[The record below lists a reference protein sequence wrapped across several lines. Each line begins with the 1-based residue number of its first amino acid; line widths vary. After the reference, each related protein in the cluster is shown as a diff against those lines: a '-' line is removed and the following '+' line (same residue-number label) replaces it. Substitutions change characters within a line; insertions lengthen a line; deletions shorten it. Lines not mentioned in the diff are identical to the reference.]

1 MNREVRVGK
10 GQSAVAISG
19 ALAGGLLDELK
30 EAMGEGVYAV
40 LDDEGRRLTESARAT
55 WPVKTGKSRD
65 GLDYYIRIDPDG
77 GKVEAVVGTV
87 GYGRYIK
94 SSKIGEEQIV
104 WYYAG
109 AADSPLIALAHAAP
123 GPAPIDYAKRIR
135 SPLTELR
142 LAAVASTRNLAPI
155 LRDTLIKALGGT
167 SG

>member
-1 MNREVRVGK
+1 MVARSRRVVGPRRISAHLPTRVVVGTHWPRRGSQGQQARRIQAAATTQGDGEATMNREVRVGK

-77 GKVEAVVGTV
+77 GKVEAVVGA
-87 GYGRYIK
+87 GGDGRGIK
-94 SSKIGEEQIV
+94 SGQTR
-104 WYYAG
+104 AG
-109 AADSPLIALAHAAP
+109 KKPL
-123 GPAPIDYAKRIR
+123 
-135 SPLTELR
+135 
-142 LAAVASTRNLAPI
+142 
-155 LRDTLIKALGGT
+155 
-167 SG
+167 